1 MADRELL
8 ARVDGNGTD
17 GAASILIYRA
27 GSQFEFVVTEE
38 KGGDASVFLE
48 RDRTLEVSNALAAA
62 LQEQR

>member
-17 GAASILIYRA
+17 GAASILIDRA

-38 KGGDASVFLE
+38 KGGDASVMWGLTSE
-48 RDRTLEVSNALAAA
+48 LSRARAYRASA
-62 LQEQR
+62 LQR